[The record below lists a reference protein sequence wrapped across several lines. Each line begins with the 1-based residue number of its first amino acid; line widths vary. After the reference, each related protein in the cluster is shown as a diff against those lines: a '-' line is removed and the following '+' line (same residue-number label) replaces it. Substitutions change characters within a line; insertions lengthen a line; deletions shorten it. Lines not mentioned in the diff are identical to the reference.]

1 MQFGH
6 GRIIKNHTGAEAGTQ
21 FSQNRRFHFGVNF
34 RTPFWVLKWVG
45 ISWFSRPGGRDGL
58 GPLPWRPQEPSERSQ
73 EPSQEASRAV
83 REPSRAAQEASR
95 VVWATSTSRP
105 GGPRPSQAA
114 SAAARKGPEAPKEA
128 SNGIRERSQSPQS
141 HGPTFS
147 AHTARP
153 IRTKGGF
160 PNRGG
165 RGGVNPS
172 PKYRNTG
179 KKQGWKEEEKDQN
192 SRRRGPST
200 ARSADY
206 ILSQEY
212 Y

>member
-105 GGPRPSQAA
+105 GGQDLPKQPLQPPGRAQKLPKRLRMVFASVPRAHKAMDQPFQHTRPDPSGL
-114 SAAARKGPEAPKEA
+114 KGGFRIV
-128 SNGIRERSQSPQS
+128 GIRE
-141 HGPTFS
+141 G
-147 AHTARP
+147 
-153 IRTKGGF
+153 
-160 PNRGG
+160 
-165 RGGVNPS
+165 
-172 PKYRNTG
+172 
-179 KKQGWKEEEKDQN
+179 
-192 SRRRGPST
+192 
-200 ARSADY
+200 
-206 ILSQEY
+206 
-212 Y
+212 

>member
-1 MQFGH
+1 MAESLKIILALRREHNFHKIAGFILGSIFGP
-6 GRIIKNHTGAEAGTQ
+6 ILGAQMG
-21 FSQNRRFHFGVNF
+21 GGK
-34 RTPFWVLKWVG
+34 P
-45 ISWFSRPGGRDGL
+45 WFSRPCGRDGL

-165 RGGVNPS
+165 RGGVNPF
-172 PKYRNTG
+172 P
-179 KKQGWKEEEKDQN
+179 
-192 SRRRGPST
+192 
-200 ARSADY
+200 
-206 ILSQEY
+206 
-212 Y
+212 